1 MIMYKKYLYDKI
13 LLLKTRISK
22 MNSKERKKNVR
33 HKTLPKIIRK
43 EEGAKMK
50 SMTGYGKVRYSDDDF
65 EIDIEVKSVNGRFL
79 DSRIKLSHELSFLE
93 IDLKTLLKRR
103 IKRGKVEINI
113 NFQNKIIPELY
124 LDEENLKAYWKIYNQ
139 AKKVLKAKSEIPLEQ
154 ILSGYN
160 VISIKT
166 ENLEKEKFKNLVL
179 KIFEEALSEHQKMA
193 MHEGKS
199 MLHFF
204 NSAIKKMSSSLSK
217 IEKEFPKYKKE
228 ISEKLNNTL
237 TTLLKQKLE
246 NDDYKRILLESAIY
260 IEKADVTEEIVRI
273 KHHLDK
279 FEEKINQK
287 NTEIGKSINFILQ
300 EMQREINT
308 IGSKFNFTS
317 VFDEIISIKEE
328 IEKCR
333 EIVQNVE

>member
-1 MIMYKKYLYDKI
+1 M
-13 LLLKTRISK
+13 
-22 MNSKERKKNVR
+22 
-33 HKTLPKIIRK
+33 
-43 EEGAKMK
+43 MK
-50 SMTGYGKVRYSDDDF
+50 SMTGYGKARYSDDDF

-79 DSRIKLSHELSFLE
+79 DTKIKLSRELSFLE
-93 IDLKTLLKRR
+93 MELKNNLKKR

-113 NFQNKIIPELY
+113 DFQNKIIPELA

-139 AKKVLKAKSEIPLEQ
+139 AKKVLGTKSEIPLEQ
-154 ILSGYN
+154 LLSEYN

-166 ENLEKEKFKNLVL
+166 DNLECEKFKNLIL
-179 KIFEEALSEHQKMA
+179 KIFEKALSEHQEMA
-193 MHEGKS
+193 LDEGKS
-199 MLHFF
+199 MLNFF
-204 NSAIKKMSSSLSK
+204 NSAIQKMSSSLSK
-217 IEKEFPKYKKE
+217 IENEFPKYKKE
-228 ISEKLNNTL
+228 MSEKLKNNL

-246 NDDYKRILLESAIY
+246 DDDYKRILLESAIY
-260 IEKADVTEEIVRI
+260 TEKADVTEEIIRI

-300 EMQREINT
+300 EMQREMNT
-308 IGSKFNFTS
+308 IGSKFNSTS

>member
-1 MIMYKKYLYDKI
+1 
-13 LLLKTRISK
+13 
-22 MNSKERKKNVR
+22 
-33 HKTLPKIIRK
+33 
-43 EEGAKMK
+43 MK
-50 SMTGYGKVRYSDDDF
+50 SMTGYGKARYSDDDF

-79 DSRIKLSHELSFLE
+79 DTKIKLSRELSFLE
-93 IDLKTLLKRR
+93 MELKNNLKKR

-113 NFQNKIIPELY
+113 DFQNKIIPELA

-139 AKKVLKAKSEIPLEQ
+139 AKKVLGTKSEIPLEQ
-154 ILSGYN
+154 LLSEYN

-166 ENLEKEKFKNLVL
+166 DNLECEKFKNLIL
-179 KIFEEALSEHQKMA
+179 KIFEKALSEHQEMA
-193 MHEGKS
+193 LDEGKS
-199 MLHFF
+199 MLNFF
-204 NSAIKKMSSSLSK
+204 NSAIQKMSSSLSK
-217 IEKEFPKYKKE
+217 IENEFPKYKKE
-228 ISEKLNNTL
+228 MSEKLKNNL

-246 NDDYKRILLESAIY
+246 DDDYKRILLESAIY
-260 IEKADVTEEIVRI
+260 TEKADVTEEIIRI

-300 EMQREINT
+300 EMQREMNT
-308 IGSKFNFTS
+308 IGSKFNSTS